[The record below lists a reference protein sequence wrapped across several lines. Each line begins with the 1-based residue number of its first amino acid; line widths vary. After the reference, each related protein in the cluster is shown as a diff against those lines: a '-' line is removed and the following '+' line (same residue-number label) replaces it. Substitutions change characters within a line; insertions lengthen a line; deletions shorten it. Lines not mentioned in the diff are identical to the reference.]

1 MKAQKLSVVLATL
14 ILLTA
19 ATAQEAEELSKA
31 EVSNTRTASCLVKVT
46 CDSAILPLNLEI
58 IDHLLYSSGVAGKA
72 AREVLDL
79 SLDETYE
86 IISIEPLS
94 SETADAPAKPS
105 LVIPTAEV
113 DIFGSDKPES
123 FRSRP
128 AARGTRGR
136 RGREPPEP
144 DELEFERSYV
154 ERPGKVMVLEETEI
168 KVKKPRPRAMRTP
181 ATRRIA
187 RRPQWQ
193 STGTPPPPIGGEP
206 MLLFQLQVELP
217 ENVRPAAEEFMN
229 ALINNLRRTL
239 MEACRAYEEKLDR
252 EYHGVEGQRDR
263 ARSELYSTMGLSND
277 TDADVRTRQQLDDE
291 VDLSE
296 WQPEM
301 GFGEAIEILKDSV
314 DPPLPIVVL
323 WQDLNENAG
332 IDRTTPINMDPIS
345 AIPAP
350 KALELLLKAVSVAEL
365 ACEIDKGVITIAT
378 RESLPTREQK
388 FPQIT
393 LIDAPVEMLL
403 DRRKEW
409 FREKQDFEM
418 EVARL
423 EASRSAFEQQIAR
436 LNKDIAFKVRTDQ
449 TTVEFRPLLEQLE
462 RQRKDIELNINKGP
476 DYRDRLTEVLE
487 KITSTKLELAD
498 RRQALVEQLGGD
510 QLADFSRQLA
520 NLAIALAEKKAE
532 LEVVSSQLEQM
543 EEQLEIA
550 TAFDP
555 EISQMRLAK
564 EALEAAERRL
574 NESKIHLVSL
584 QPPTV
589 TILGAN

>member
-19 ATAQEAEELSKA
+19 ANAQEAEELSKA

-46 CDSAILPLNLEI
+46 CDSAILPLNPEI
-58 IDHLLYSSGVAGKA
+58 IDHLLSSSGVTGKA
-72 AREVLDL
+72 ARKVLDL

-94 SETADAPAKPS
+94 SETAGVQAKPS
-105 LVIPTAEV
+105 SVITTAEIDV
-113 DIFGSDKPES
+113 FGSEKPET
-123 FRSRP
+123 FSRRP
-128 AARGTRGR
+128 RARRTRGR
-136 RGREPPEP
+136 RGPEP
-144 DELEFERSYV
+144 DEPEFQRSYV

-168 KVKKPRPRAMRTP
+168 KIKKPLPRARRTP
-181 ATRRIA
+181 ATRGIA
-187 RRPQWQ
+187 RQPQWQ
-193 STGTPPPPIGGEP
+193 SAGMPPPPIGGRP

-229 ALINNLRRTL
+229 AIINNLRRTL
-239 MEACRAYEEKLDR
+239 MEAYRAYEEKVNR
-252 EYHGVEGQRDR
+252 EYHGAEHKRDW

-277 TDADVRTRQQLDDE
+277 TDADIRTRQQLDDE

-296 WQPEM
+296 WRPEM
-301 GFGEAIEILKDSV
+301 GFGEAIEILTDSTG
-314 DPPLPIVVL
+314 PPLPIVVL
-323 WQDLNENAG
+323 WQDLNEYAE

-345 AIPAP
+345 AIPAG

-365 ACEIDKGVITIAT
+365 AYEIDKGVITIAT
-378 RESLPTREQK
+378 RESLPSREQK
-388 FPQIT
+388 FSQIT
-393 LIDAPVEMLL
+393 RMDAPVEMLL
-403 DRRKEW
+403 DRRNEL
-409 FREKQDFEM
+409 FREKQDLEM

-423 EASRSAFEQQIAR
+423 EASRSAFEQQIAG

-520 NLAIALAEKKAE
+520 DLAIKFAEKKAQF
-532 LEVVSSQLEQM
+532 EVVNSQLEQM

-564 EALEAAERRL
+564 EALEVAERRL
-574 NESKIHLVSL
+574 NELKIHQVSL